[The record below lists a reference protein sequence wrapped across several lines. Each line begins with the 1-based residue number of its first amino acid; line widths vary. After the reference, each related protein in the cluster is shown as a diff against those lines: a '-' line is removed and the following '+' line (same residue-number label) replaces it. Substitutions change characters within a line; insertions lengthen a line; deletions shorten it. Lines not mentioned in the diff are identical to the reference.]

1 MNIWRPSQT
10 IKVKAL
16 GLHWRGD
23 RLLVADVY
31 NDDGAVKGVRPLGG
45 SVEFGEDWRSTLIR
59 EFREELD
66 VEITIEDSVRVMENI
81 YIHHGQTGHEVLFI
95 AEVSFDDSGFPDGF
109 RFAEDTGAECWARWV
124 SLSQLNTEK
133 TPLFP
138 KGLEAFLGG
147 EAL

>member
-23 RLLVADVY
+23 RLLVADV
-31 NDDGAVKGVRPLGG
+31 NDDDGAVKGVRPLGG
-45 SVEFGEDWRSTLIR
+45 SVEFGEDWRSALAR

-66 VEITIEDSVRVMENI
+66 VDITIAENHRVMENI
-81 YIHHGQTGHEVLFI
+81 YTHYGQTGHEVLFI
-95 AEVSFDDSGFPDGF
+95 AEVRFDDRDLPDGF
-109 RFAEDTGAECWARWV
+109 RFSEDSGAECWARWV
-124 SLSQLNTEK
+124 SLGQLKAEK

-138 KGLEAFLGG
+138 IGLEAFLGG
-147 EAL
+147 